1 MNNYIFYTD
10 EGQTFAPNDECI
22 NNLQILGFEKGDTQE
37 EALENL
43 YKNNA
48 WIEEYGFSR
57 ESIVCRA
64 ITEPQ

>member
-10 EGQTFAPNDECI
+10 EGQTFTPNDECI

-43 YKNNA
+43 YKNNT

>member
-10 EGQTFAPNDECI
+10 ECQTFAPNDECI